1 MTMMKNEGT
10 VDRVLRTVLGIVLMV
25 VGFGVVGGTGGTILG
40 VVGLVPLITG
50 VVGFCPIYTLLH
62 IRTDKA

>member
-1 MTMMKNEGT
+1 MMKNEGT
-10 VDRVLRTVLGIVLMV
+10 IDRVLRTVLGIVLMV
-25 VGFGVVGGTGGTILG
+25 VGFGVVGGTGGTTLG

-62 IRTDKA
+62 IRTNTA

>member
-1 MTMMKNEGT
+1 MTKNEGT
-10 VDRVLRTVLGIVLMV
+10 IDRVLRTALGIVLMV
-25 VGFGVVGGTGGTILG
+25 VGFGVMGGTGGTILG

-50 VVGFCPIYTLLH
+50 VVGFCPLYTLLH

>member
-10 VDRVLRTVLGIVLMV
+10 VDRVLRTALGIVLMV
-25 VGFGVVGGTGGTILG
+25 VGFGVMGGTGGTILG

-50 VVGFCPIYTLLH
+50 VVGFCPLYTLLH